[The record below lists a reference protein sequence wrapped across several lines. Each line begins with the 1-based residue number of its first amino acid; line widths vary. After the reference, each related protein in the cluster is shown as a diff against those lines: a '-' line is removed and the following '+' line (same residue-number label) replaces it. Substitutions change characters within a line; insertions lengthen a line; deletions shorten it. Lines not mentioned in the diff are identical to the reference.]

1 MKSTLVEQNHLRNYN
16 VACPPIE
23 IAGIVVIP
31 ASNTYEIGLL
41 VKVASRKDS
50 ALSARSEQRD
60 RLHTF

>member
-23 IAGIVVIP
+23 IAGIV
-31 ASNTYEIGLL
+31 
-41 VKVASRKDS
+41 KVASRKDS